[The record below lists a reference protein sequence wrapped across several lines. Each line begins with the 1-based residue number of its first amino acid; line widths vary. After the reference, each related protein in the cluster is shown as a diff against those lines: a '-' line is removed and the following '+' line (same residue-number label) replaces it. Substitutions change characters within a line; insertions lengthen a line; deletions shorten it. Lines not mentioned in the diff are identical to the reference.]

1 MLLIDGSIG
10 EGGGQILR
18 SAITI
23 STIIGKP
30 IKVTN
35 IRSNRKDPGLKH
47 QHVLTIQ
54 LLSRIFNIHTENVSL
69 GSEWIRFDASKDST
83 FNEYDASKDSRFNE
97 YDKPANDAIIADIGT
112 AGSIPLLLQTLIP
125 TIAISQKD
133 MVIRLS
139 GGTDVKFSPTI
150 DYIKYVLRDAYSK
163 IGIAFDINV
172 LKRGFYPRGQ
182 GVVEITIRKAT
193 KLYPIEFC
201 NFKEVEPNIISIAA
215 RLPRHIPE
223 RQIGSAIAT
232 LEKKGIRYLKHKSI
246 LENSESP
253 GSSILVYA
261 TSESGIYLGADSIG
275 EKGIKAEIIGNRA
288 AKKFIDNY
296 EFRACIDQHLADM
309 LVLPLSFV
317 DGKSRYKISRIT
329 KHLLTNLEVIKMLN
343 SIEYHFEKIS
353 ENEFILSIEGNSV
366 I

>member
-1 MLLIDGSIG
+1 
-10 EGGGQILR
+10 
-18 SAITI
+18 
-23 STIIGKP
+23 
-30 IKVTN
+30 
-35 IRSNRKDPGLKH
+35 
-47 QHVLTIQ
+47 
-54 LLSRIFNIHTENVSL
+54 
-69 GSEWIRFDASKDST
+69 
-83 FNEYDASKDSRFNE
+83 
-97 YDKPANDAIIADIGT
+97 
-112 AGSIPLLLQTLIP
+112 
-125 TIAISQKD
+125 
-133 MVIRLS
+133 
-139 GGTDVKFSPTI
+139 
-150 DYIKYVLRDAYSK
+150 
-163 IGIAFDINV
+163 
-172 LKRGFYPRGQ
+172 
-182 GVVEITIRKAT
+182 
-193 KLYPIEFC
+193 
-201 NFKEVEPNIISIAA
+201 
-215 RLPRHIPE
+215 LPRHIPE